1 METFNSL
8 FMVSPLLLGVLFFV
22 AMLAGFI
29 DSIAG
34 GGGLLTIPALMA
46 AGMSPANALA
56 TNKLQACGG
65 SISAT
70 IYFIRRKVV
79 SLSDQKLNIA
89 MTFVGSMSGALL
101 VQYVQADVLR
111 QILPILVICI
121 GLYFLLM
128 PKLGEEDRQRRM
140 YGLPFA
146 LIAGGCVGFYDG
158 FFGPAAG
165 SFYALAFV
173 TLCGF
178 NLAKATAHAKLL
190 NATSNIGGLLLFILG
205 GKVIWATGFVMLV
218 GQFLG
223 ARMGSRLV
231 LSKGQKLIRPM
242 IVIVSA
248 VMSAKLLYDS
258 HGQEI
263 LHWLG
268 DELMNSTHHYEQLIE
283 IFNSCFADE
292 FNTRLIKG
300 DDEPIYL
307 PADAEV
313 PYNRIVFAHG
323 FYASAIH
330 EISHWCIAGKA
341 RRELV
346 DFGYW
351 YCPDGRDAQTQSQF
365 EDVEVKPQA
374 LDWLFCVAAGYPFNV
389 SCDNLEGDFEP
400 DRVVFQRRVHAQ
412 VMEYLTNGIPE
423 RPARFIKALQNYYHT
438 PELTAEQFP
447 WPEALN

>member
-1 METFNSL
+1 MEW
-8 FMVSPLLLGVLFFV
+8 FMVSPLMLVVLFFV
-22 AMLAGFI
+22 AVLAGFI
-29 DSIAG
+29 DSLAG
-34 GGGLLTIPALMA
+34 GGGLITVPVLLST
-46 AGMSPANALA
+46 GMSPAHALA

-65 SISAT
+65 SVSSSL
-70 IYFIRRKVV
+70 YFIRRKVV
-79 SLSDQKLNIA
+79 DLKEQKLNIL
-89 MTFVGSMSGALL
+89 MTFIGSTTGALL
-101 VQYVQADVLR
+101 VQYVKSDVLR
-111 QILPILVICI
+111 QILPLLVICI

-190 NATSNIGGLLLFILG
+190 NATSNLGGLLLFILG

-268 DELMNSTHHYEQLIE
+268 MN
-283 IFNSCFADE
+283 
-292 FNTRLIKG
+292 
-300 DDEPIYL
+300 
-307 PADAEV
+307 
-313 PYNRIVFAHG
+313 
-323 FYASAIH
+323 
-330 EISHWCIAGKA
+330 
-341 RRELV
+341 
-346 DFGYW
+346 
-351 YCPDGRDAQTQSQF
+351 
-365 EDVEVKPQA
+365 
-374 LDWLFCVAAGYPFNV
+374 
-389 SCDNLEGDFEP
+389 
-400 DRVVFQRRVHAQ
+400 
-412 VMEYLTNGIPE
+412 
-423 RPARFIKALQNYYHT
+423 
-438 PELTAEQFP
+438 
-447 WPEALN
+447 